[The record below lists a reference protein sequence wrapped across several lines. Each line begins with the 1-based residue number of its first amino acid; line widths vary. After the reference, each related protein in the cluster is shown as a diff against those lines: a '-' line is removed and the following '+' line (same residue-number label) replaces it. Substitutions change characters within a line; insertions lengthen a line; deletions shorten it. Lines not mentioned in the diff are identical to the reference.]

1 MQFGMRTK
9 RHGRIASFGN
19 IHWRPS
25 FASDRRDPRVAP
37 RNSKSRRTVMA
48 GTRTREQQVKI
59 IEERENTKNAGE
71 DFDAKAE
78 LKKSAQEREAYRKG
92 ADLRTDAPNLVDPDD
107 RDMLRGENQES
118 QHHKKRADD

>member
-1 MQFGMRTK
+1 
-9 RHGRIASFGN
+9 
-19 IHWRPS
+19 
-25 FASDRRDPRVAP
+25 
-37 RNSKSRRTVMA
+37 MA
-48 GTRTREQQVKI
+48 GRRTREQQVKI

-71 DFDAKAE
+71 DFDAEAE

-107 RDMLRGENQES
+107 RNRLRGENQES

>member
-1 MQFGMRTK
+1 
-9 RHGRIASFGN
+9 
-19 IHWRPS
+19 
-25 FASDRRDPRVAP
+25 
-37 RNSKSRRTVMA
+37 MA

-59 IEERENTKNAGE
+59 IEERENTKNAGQ
-71 DFDAKAE
+71 DFDAEAE
-78 LKKSAQEREAYRKG
+78 LKKSAKEREAYRKG